1 MQDITGKIRT
11 KLQDMNEQEES
22 VKQKQAAC
30 YKSLICHEL
39 RTPLQTIILFMRQ
52 IIETLNLFSTL
63 PSMYD
68 SEL

>member
-11 KLQDMNEQEES
+11 KLQDMHEQEEI

-52 IIETLNLFSTL
+52 IIETLSLVSTL
-63 PSMYD
+63 QSIYD